1 MANMSY
7 CRFENTFK
15 DLQDCLEDLYYGDGF
30 SELSKSEQKYRNK
43 LIDLCKNIS
52 DEFEEEE
59 IIEEE
64 DE

>member
-15 DLQDCLEDLYYGDGF
+15 DLQDCLEDLQYGNDF
-30 SELSKSEQKYRNK
+30 SELSESEQKYRNK
-43 LIDLCKNIS
+43 LVKMCKRIS

-59 IIEEE
+59 IMDE
-64 DE
+64 D